1 MRNINVFLGSQS
13 FTIMNDS
20 IPFDTVNQWLVEE
33 LPYEVIWFNENGKI
47 VYANN
52 LFFKKLG
59 YRKSEL
65 DQLSIFDLNS
75 TVTEEEWQ
83 EHWNSVQEN
92 RIVNFKDT
100 HRRKDGKLYEVEVFA
115 QFFSNNGKSY
125 ISAIINEITESS
137 FYRNLLNHAERL
149 TRVGGWK
156 LNLQD
161 GSLIVTEEALK
172 IIKVDD
178 KEELLPGNII
188 HRFKNGSEYQ
198 GLLKGLMR
206 SAQAYDVVLETN
218 EKPSRY
224 IRSAGQAILKGKKIF
239 KIIGA
244 YQDVTELQERQNA
257 LRLYKDILD
266 NAEDL
271 VYVYNRQGK
280 LIHYSNSVAKVL
292 GFTRKELDNFS
303 IYDLD
308 SSITPEWW
316 SEHMDD
322 IAKNKVLRFEW
333 VVGRKDG
340 TKFQADITANHISF
354 EGEDLNC
361 AVIRDITGRK
371 QRESDLFNAFE
382 EIRSLKKQLEQ
393 ENEYL
398 QTEIKRNINFDNI
411 ICTSESYAKVLKEV
425 EKVAK
430 TDTTVLIT
438 GESGTGKELLANG
451 IHQNSQRNQRPLIK
465 VNMATLPNEL
475 IESELFGHKK
485 GAFTGATA
493 EKIGKFSL
501 ADEGTIFLDEIG
513 EMPLELQSK
522 LLRVLQEG
530 EFDPLGSNKTKKV
543 DVRVIAA
550 TNRNLDE
557 MVEKGQFREDL
568 YYRLNVFPIHN
579 IPLRERKEDIPLLAQ
594 FFLEKYSTKAGKAF
608 RKISKKTIDKFME
621 YPFPGNI
628 RELENLIER
637 AVILEEGT
645 TLFPGSWLPANNGN
659 GNADTTLKTFE
670 QVQKDHIVRVLKHTK
685 GRVSG
690 PNGAASILGMKDK
703 TLFAK
708 MKRLGIER
716 QTVYK

>member
-1 MRNINVFLGSQS
+1 MK
-13 FTIMNDS
+13 DS
-20 IPFDTVNQWLVEE
+20 IPFDTINQWLVEE

-65 DQLSIFDLNS
+65 SPLSIFDLNP
-75 TVTEEEWQ
+75 TVTEKEWR
-83 EHWNSVQEN
+83 EHWNRVQKN
-92 RIVNFKDT
+92 GIVNFKDT

-125 ISAIINEITESS
+125 ISAILNEITESS

-149 TRVGGWK
+149 TQVGGWK
-156 LNLQD
+156 LDLQD
-161 GSLIVTEEALK
+161 GSLIATEEALK

-178 KEELLPGNII
+178 KAELLPGNVI
-188 HRFKNGSEYQ
+188 HRFKNGLEYQ
-198 GLLKGLMR
+198 GLLRSLMR

-218 EKPSRY
+218 EKPPRY

-271 VYVYNRQGK
+271 VYVYNRQGR
-280 LIHYSNSVAKVL
+280 LIHYSNSVSKVL
-292 GFTRKELDNFS
+292 GFTRDELDNFS

-371 QRESDLFNAFE
+371 QRETDLFNAFE
-382 EIRSLKKQLEQ
+382 EIKSLKKQLEQ

-485 GAFTGATA
+485 GAFTGATS
-493 EKIGKFSL
+493 EKVGKFSL

-530 EFDPLGSNKTKKV
+530 EFDPLGSSKTKKV

-550 TNRNLDE
+550 TNRNLDK

-568 YYRLNVFPIHN
+568 YYRLNVFPIYN

-594 FFLEKYSTKAGKAF
+594 FFLEKYSAKAGKAF

-645 TLFPGSWLPANNGN
+645 TLFPGSWLPTNNGN
-659 GNADTTLKTFE
+659 SNADTKLKTFE
-670 QVQKDHIVRVLKHTK
+670 QVQKDHIVRVLKHTN

-690 PNGAASILGMKDK
+690 PNGAANILGMKDK

-708 MKRLGIER
+708 MKRLGIEKS
-716 QTVYK
+716 TVFK